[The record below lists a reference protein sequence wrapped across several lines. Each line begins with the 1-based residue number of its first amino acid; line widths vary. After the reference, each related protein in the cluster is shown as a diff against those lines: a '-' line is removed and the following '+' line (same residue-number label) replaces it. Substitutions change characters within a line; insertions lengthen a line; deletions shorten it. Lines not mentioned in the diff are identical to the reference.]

1 MSHTTS
7 SAGSHSPFALASVR
21 RVILGLWLTATVV
34 AASICVIRF
43 RIDNSVGVWFA
54 TDDPALT
61 NYRLFLRNFESREWI
76 LVGLQRTAANRE
88 ALDSDRDELVSRLD
102 RMERVHWV
110 LSSSDF
116 PEESELVQK
125 FLKPNPQSSHE
136 ALLLQITNDIDTQ
149 DGYREALVTKIRQV
163 AEEFPTIEKAHVAG
177 TAVINGALN
186 RAARR
191 DMFLFFPMV
200 TLFLALVGGM
210 LFHNVRDTAVLLC
223 VSLGTVVVTQG
234 LLLGVGYPLNMIT
247 IMLPTVLIA
256 LSVADAIHL
265 IKAFHAARS
274 GVEDSVSAATQAV
287 KSIALPCAGTT
298 LTTIAGFLAFAGSS
312 VLPVFQLA
320 VFASFG
326 IALAW
331 VLTMTGA
338 PVLLSILWK
347 RKRREEPPAAMLGKR
362 LLSRWWRFISSH
374 PRWIVSAFAIAG
386 VSLIGLASLRADTD
400 YVKFFRSDS
409 RVPQDYQVL
418 QREGFPQNPLN
429 LVFIPLDEPPL
440 SPKYW
445 VPLESF
451 ARELE
456 TLPGVHSVLSPF
468 VMSGSPDAMG
478 DHMENLGGMLSRESD
493 QVQLIVMMDYPSS
506 QRLFTLLRRIR
517 TLAEK
522 MLPPELHMIP
532 NGTSYLWARMDDGV
546 IQTQKDS
553 LIIVSVVCLGIL
565 LFLFRSVGL
574 SVLGLAL
581 SLYPVAMVLGL
592 MGLWGIPVNMATV
605 LIAGIAVGLAVDDTI
620 HFIHA
625 YRESRQH
632 GEDRSKACE
641 QAVIDVGLKM
651 VMTSLILVG
660 AFACMGLSDFMPTSQ
675 FGLLSSLTIIL
686 ALVADLTLLPVILS
700 WRHRETAGQPH
711 TNPVPV
717 ATVSPARELSQR
729 SA

>member
-1 MSHTTS
+1 MRQTQSPV
-7 SAGSHSPFALASVR
+7 ALQSPFAVASLR
-21 RVILGLWLTATVV
+21 KAILGLWLTATVV
-34 AASICVIRF
+34 AASICVVGF
-43 RIDNSVGVWFA
+43 RIDNSVGIWFA

-61 NYRLFLRNFESREWI
+61 NYRLFLKNFESREWI
-76 LVGLQRTAANRE
+76 LVGLQRAASNRE

-102 RMERVHWV
+102 RMEHVHWV

-116 PEESELVQK
+116 PEESELVQQ
-125 FLKPNPQSSHE
+125 FLKPDPHSSHE

-149 DGYREALVTKIRQV
+149 DGYREALVTEIRTI
-163 AEEFPTIEKAHVAG
+163 AEELPTIEKARIAG

-200 TLFLALVGGM
+200 GVLVALLGGM
-210 LFHNVRDTAVLLC
+210 LFRNVRDTTVLLC
-223 VSLGTVVVTQG
+223 VSMGTVVVTQG
-234 LLLGVGYPLNMIT
+234 LLMGVGYPLNLIT

-265 IKAFHAARS
+265 IQAFHAARS
-274 GVEDSVSAATQAV
+274 RVEDSVSAATQAV

-338 PVLLSILWK
+338 PVLLSVLWK
-347 RKRREEPPAAMLGKR
+347 RKRREEPPAAVLGKR
-362 LLSRWWRFISSH
+362 LLLRWWRCVGSH

-386 VSLIGLASLRADTD
+386 VSLLGLASLRADTD

-440 SPKYW
+440 SAKYW

-468 VMSGSPDAMG
+468 VMSGSPEAMG

-522 MLPPELHMIP
+522 VLPPELHMIP

-546 IQTQKDS
+546 IETQKDS
-553 LIIVSVVCLGIL
+553 LIIVSVAGLVIL

-620 HFIHA
+620 HFVHA
-625 YRESRQH
+625 YRESRQR
-632 GEDRSKACE
+632 GADRSKACE
-641 QAVIDVGLKM
+641 QAVVDVGLKM

-660 AFACMGLSDFMPTSQ
+660 AFASMGLSDFLPTSQ

-700 WRHRETAGQPH
+700 WRHRETAGQPR
-711 TNPVPV
+711 TNPVPA